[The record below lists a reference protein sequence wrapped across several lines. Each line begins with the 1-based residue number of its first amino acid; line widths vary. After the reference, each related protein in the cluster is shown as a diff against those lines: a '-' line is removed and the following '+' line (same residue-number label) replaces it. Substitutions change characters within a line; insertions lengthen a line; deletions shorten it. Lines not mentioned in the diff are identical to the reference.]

1 MKLRIQ
7 RKISTLA
14 LCVSALFGCNDSAL
28 ADTSSGETVQNTAA
42 LSIEDLTTKQLH
54 RFLNQASFGPT
65 PALMENVDAFDLQ
78 TWLTEQFEAPV
89 TSHEALYLELGNG
102 LQSTREDAWL
112 EIAALGDDQ
121 LRQRVAFALSE
132 VFVIS
137 RYSDIHDRPQSMTNY
152 YDLLVYGAFGNFRD
166 LIEKVSLHPSMGTFL
181 TMINS
186 KKENSE
192 TGTQPDENYARE
204 VMQLF
209 TIGLYQ
215 LNNDGSIQTDSS
227 GEPIEAYDQE
237 DIRNVAKAFTGWVRD
252 SSDSLYVKPMVA
264 KDSNHDESEKVV
276 MGHVIPAGQTAEQD
290 MSDVMDIL
298 FNHDNTPPFFA
309 KHMIKRLITSNPS
322 PEYIERV
329 ANVFIDNGE
338 GVRGDLRAVI
348 EAILLDKEALAQDE
362 NNPPIK
368 IKEPA
373 IVVVN
378 LFRALDLQLTTGR
391 VSNSDIPFYRVGQG
405 PLRAKSVFNFYSQ
418 DHSPIGTDL
427 YAPELQ
433 VMTWPNFVSS
443 FNYMRT
449 FIAKWRTPTLPNYS
463 YYKAAGDDMDEFI
476 RRIGLVFFGGDIDP
490 NLEAVLRTHIKS
502 IGGKPKNEWAVEQ
515 LMEYIISAED
525 FYVQD

>member
-1 MKLRIQ
+1 MKLHIN
-7 RKISTLA
+7 KNLSALA
-14 LCVSALFGCNDSAL
+14 LCFSALFGCNDTASAT
-28 ADTSSGETVQNTAA
+28 TSNNTTQQHTATA
-42 LSIEDLTTKQLH
+42 NVEHLTSKQLH

-65 PALMENVDAFDLQ
+65 PKLMETYDTFDVHS
-78 TWLTEQFEAPV
+78 WLTEQFEAPI
-89 TSHEALYLELGNG
+89 TSHEALYLEFGNN

-112 EIAALGDDQ
+112 EIAALGEDQ
-121 LRQRVAFALSE
+121 LRQRIAFALSE

-166 LIEKVSLHPSMGTFL
+166 LIESVSLHPSMGIFL

-227 GEPIEAYDQE
+227 GEPLETYDQE

-252 SSDSLYVKPMVA
+252 SSDSLYIKPMVA
-264 KDSNHDESEKVV
+264 KDSHHDQSEKII
-276 MGHVIPAGQTAEQD
+276 MGHVIPAGQSAEQD

-298 FNHDNTPPFFA
+298 FYHDNTPPFFA
-309 KHMIKRLITSNPS
+309 SHMIKRLVTSNPS

-329 ANVFIDNGE
+329 SQVFIDNGD
-338 GVRGDLRAVI
+338 GVRGDMRAVI
-348 EAILLDKEALAQDE
+348 EAILLDKEAFAQDE
-362 NNPPIK
+362 NHQPLK

-378 LFRALDLQLTTGR
+378 LFRALDLQLTSGR
-391 VSNSDIPFYRVGQG
+391 VSNSDIPFYRVNQG

-418 DHSPIGTDL
+418 QHSPTGTDL
-427 YAPELQ
+427 LAPEMEL
-433 VMTWPNFVSS
+433 MTWPNFVSS

-449 FIAKWRTPTLPNYS
+449 FIAKWRTPTLPDYTYFKS
-463 YYKAAGDDMDEFI
+463 AGDDIDELM
-476 RRIGLVFFGGDIDP
+476 RRFSLVFFGGTMDP
-490 NLEAVLRTHIKS
+490 NLEAVLRGHIKS